1 MTPAATRRTRA
12 IVVAALSLGIG
23 LLLLEIASVLLVQRH
38 VDSLEQ
44 VSNQRL
50 LAALQTFRP
59 SETAGREREVPLVD
73 LDPARS
79 VRSEPAGCAPLTLLS
94 TGSAIGG
101 ASWTGVSGDPRQPV
115 TTLTVRY
122 ADADAARAAV
132 REKQLT
138 LLRCR
143 TVRLTF
149 PPYDKGTQTFD
160 VGYGV
165 GALLPPDQV
174 GYRLVSGEDA
184 YGFYVRRWGNTL
196 TWTYSDDE
204 TRTAVS
210 RRVVDDLANRLS
222 AMSRE

>member
-1 MTPAATRRTRA
+1 M
-12 IVVAALSLGIG
+12 
-23 LLLLEIASVLLVQRH
+23 
-38 VDSLEQ
+38 
-44 VSNQRL
+44 
-50 LAALQTFRP
+50 AALQTFRP
-59 SETAGREREVPLVD
+59 SETAGRGREVPLAD

-79 VRSEPAGCAPLTLLS
+79 VRTEPAGCAPLTLLN

-122 ADADAARAAV
+122 ADAGTARAAL
-132 REKQLT
+132 REKQLA

-160 VGYGV
+160 LAYGI
-165 GALLPPDQV
+165 GAVLPPDQV
-174 GYRLVSGEDA
+174 GYRLVSGEDT

-196 TWTYSDDE
+196 TWTYSDDDR
-204 TRTAVS
+204 RTAVS
-210 RRVVDDLANRLS
+210 RRVVDDLANRLA
-222 AMSRE
+222 AMSKE